1 LYARPYCRSFGDQS
15 RPFPAPFP
23 TRPILEDD
31 KDPSNLA
38 LDTSPILTDHIDT
51 MASPLLNDT
60 NPSPL
65 DLDPVHDTSVPSLY
79 RLHHFD
85 TYRLLQSLEQ
95 QGFTRPQA
103 EVVMKGIKFKLRER

>member
-1 LYARPYCRSFGDQS
+1 MN
-15 RPFPAPFP
+15 
-23 TRPILEDD
+23 
-31 KDPSNLA
+31 KDSSDLA

-51 MASPLLNDT
+51 MASPPLNDT
-60 NPSPL
+60 NPSSL
-65 DLDPVHDTSVPSLY
+65 DLDHAPDTTLPSLY